1 MTEIADPNVAAVYAL
16 PGRSTRAIVD
26 LDAIAGNV
34 TILRHLLPAS
44 TSMMAVVK
52 ANGYGHGAVM
62 VSRCALASGVTMLGV
77 ATVGEAAELLD
88 HQITAPILLLGP
100 CDVSEVRRAVSL
112 GIEITVAGPELLDAI
127 DAAAAE
133 MGRMARIHLKVD
145 SGMHRYGA
153 APADVLALV
162 DRMAGLESVE
172 LAGVSTHYA
181 AADETEHVAN
191 ARQAAIFEQVAAQIR
206 VRIGHPFALHAANSA
221 ATFRGM
227 AAGTDIARCGIAIYG
242 LAPSPQVG
250 LAAGMR
256 PSLSLM
262 SRLGRVHLGRVGD
275 GIGYGHTYVCEAEEW
290 FGLIPLGYAD
300 GYRRALSNRSWV
312 CIAGQ
317 RCPVRGNVSMD
328 QMVAGGLG
336 EACRTADL
344 VGIAGPLS
352 GGPGFEELAELWGSI
367 PYEMV
372 TGLSDR
378 IPRYY
383 VANGQ
388 VVATLI
394 EGRLETV

>member
-1 MTEIADPNVAAVYAL
+1 MTEIADSTLAAVYAL
-16 PGRSTRAIVD
+16 PGRSTRAIID

-34 TILRHLLPAS
+34 TSLRRLLPAP
-44 TSMMAVVK
+44 TSLMAVVK

-62 VSRCALASGVTMLGV
+62 VARCALASGATMLGV
-77 ATVGEAAELLD
+77 ATLGEAEELLD
-88 HQITAPILLLGP
+88 HQVTAPILLLGP

-112 GIEITVAGPELLDAI
+112 GIEITVAGQELLGAI
-127 DAAAAE
+127 DAAAGE
-133 MGRMARIHLKVD
+133 MGRTARIHLKVD

-153 APADVLALV
+153 APADALALV
-162 DRMAGLESVE
+162 DRIADLETVE
-172 LAGVSTHYA
+172 FAGVSTHYA
-181 AADETEHVAN
+181 AADEKDHLAN

-221 ATFRGM
+221 ATLRGM

-242 LAPSPQVG
+242 LSPGRQVD

-256 PSLSLM
+256 PALSLT
-262 SRLGRVHLGRVGD
+262 SRLGRVHQGRAGD
-275 GIGYGHTYVCEAEEW
+275 GVGYGHTYVCESEEW

-300 GYRRALSNRSWV
+300 GYRRALSNKSWV
-312 CIAGQ
+312 CIAGR

-336 EACRTADL
+336 EACRTGDL

-372 TGLSDR
+372 TGLSGR
-378 IPRYY
+378 VPRYY
-383 VANGQ
+383 VADGR

>member
-1 MTEIADPNVAAVYAL
+1 M
-16 PGRSTRAIVD
+16 
-26 LDAIAGNV
+26 
-34 TILRHLLPAS
+34 
-44 TSMMAVVK
+44 
-52 ANGYGHGAVM
+52 
-62 VSRCALASGVTMLGV
+62 
-77 ATVGEAAELLD
+77 
-88 HQITAPILLLGP
+88 
-100 CDVSEVRRAVSL
+100 
-112 GIEITVAGPELLDAI
+112 AGPELLDAI
-127 DAAAAE
+127 DAAAGE

-221 ATFRGM
+221 ATLRGM

-262 SRLGRVHLGRVGD
+262 SRLGRVHAWQGRD

-317 RCPVRGNVSMD
+317 RCPGSRQCQHGPDGSRWSGRQHVGPQIWLASPD
-328 QMVAGGLG
+328 HFPAGRASRNWPSCGIRF
-336 EACRTADL
+336 RTR
-344 VGIAGPLS
+344 
-352 GGPGFEELAELWGSI
+352 W
-367 PYEMV
+367 
-372 TGLSDR
+372 
-378 IPRYY
+378 
-383 VANGQ
+383 
-388 VVATLI
+388 
-394 EGRLETV
+394 